1 MVIRDG
7 PPEKRA
13 SEPKGLKEVRE
24 RAVCTLQQELWEP
37 KERLVQ
43 KRAEGKQEAAGLK
56 RNGGAAVATQV
67 RGVTR
72 RQEVTL

>member
-1 MVIRDG
+1 MVMRDG
-7 PPEKRA
+7 PPEKGA

-24 RAVCTLQQELWEP
+24 HAVWTLQQELSEP

-43 KRAEGKQEAAGLK
+43 KRADGKQEATWLK
-56 RNGGAAVATQV
+56 RNGEAAVATQV

-72 RQEVTL
+72 

>member
-7 PPEKRA
+7 PPEKGA
-13 SEPKGLKEVRE
+13 SEPKGLKEGKE
-24 RAVCTLQQELWEP
+24 HAVWTLQQELWEP

-43 KRAEGKQEAAGLK
+43 KRAEGKQEAMWLK

-67 RGVTR
+67 RGVTGDKR
-72 RQEVTL
+72 